1 MKKDRVFKE
10 RKTDKNK
17 DRLKRH
23 TDILKKVR
31 ERDETDKH
39 SRDKNE
45 KGQITKDGKQ
55 LE

>member
-31 ERDETDKH
+31 EREREMKQTNIQETRMKKA
-39 SRDKNE
+39 R
-45 KGQITKDGKQ
+45 
-55 LE
+55 